1 MQGGGESGWG
11 VLWVED
17 DGAVEVS
24 GVQVSIQGFGDEF
37 VD

>member
-1 MQGGGESGWG
+1 
-11 VLWVED
+11 VED